1 MKIEV
6 YRVEFDGER
15 FFNKNIPV
23 SIDSTEVNKNNSN
36 AFIRRTLDGAER
48 AVKYYNSL
56 LDSKEIVVKTCSICG
71 KQCVLSKK
79 ELKKG
84 DEENVKI
91 WKCRECIYDKL

>member
-1 MKIEV
+1 MQIEV

-15 FFNKNIPV
+15 FFNKNISV
-23 SIDSTEVNKNNSN
+23 SIDSTEVNKSNSN
-36 AFIRRTLDGAER
+36 AFIRKTLDGAER

-56 LDSKEIVVKTCSICG
+56 LDSKEIVVRTCSTCG

>member
-1 MKIEV
+1 MQIEV

-23 SIDSTEVNKNNSN
+23 SIDSTEVNKSNSN

-56 LDSKEIVVKTCSICG
+56 LDSKEIVVKTCSTCG

-84 DEENVKI
+84 EAKNVKN
-91 WKCRECIYDKL
+91 WKCRECMYDKL

>member
-1 MKIEV
+1 MQIEV

-23 SIDSTEVNKNNSN
+23 SIDSTEVNKSNSN

-56 LDSKEIVVKTCSICG
+56 LDSKEIVVRTCSTCG
-71 KQCVLSKK
+71 KQCVLSKN

-84 DEENVKI
+84 DEDNVKI